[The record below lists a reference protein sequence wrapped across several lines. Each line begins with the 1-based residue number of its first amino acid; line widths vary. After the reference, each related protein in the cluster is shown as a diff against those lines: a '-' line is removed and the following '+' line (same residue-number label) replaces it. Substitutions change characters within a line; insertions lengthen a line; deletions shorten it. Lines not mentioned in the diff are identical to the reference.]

1 MTYGTVQANAIQG
14 SINTFSPNSAV
25 FRNRIING
33 GMVID
38 QRNAGAS
45 VTVNSTSEAFGV
57 DRWRAV
63 GQSTD
68 GVFTMQRDTTVP
80 DGFANSLKITVTT
93 ADASIGS
100 TQNYLLMQ
108 RIEGFNT
115 ADLNWGSASAKA
127 VVLSFWVRSS
137 VTGTFGGAIRNDDG
151 DYNYPFTYTINAA
164 NTYEYKTVTITAPT
178 SGTWKTTNATGI
190 QVTFSLGSGSS
201 LIGTAGA
208 WNTSNFFGAT
218 GQTNLIAT
226 NGATFYITG
235 VQLEVGSTATSFDY
249 RPYGTELALC
259 QRYYEK
265 SYPVGTTP
273 ASNTHLGKSYGGA
286 MTQGVS
292 TTTGYLVG
300 TSQFKVS
307 KRATPTVT
315 VYDIAGNSGKM
326 TADSVGVAS
335 TNNQTAIIEYP
346 SENGFQA
353 TRDTGATAANAIV
366 WQFVASAEL

>member
-1 MTYGTVQANAIQG
+1 MPITLNGDTGIVTPMYNGSITANAVTPSVNMKNRLI
-14 SINTFSPNSAV
+14 NSA
-25 FRNRIING
+25 
-33 GMVID
+33 MVID

-115 ADLNWGSASAKA
+115 ADLNWGSASAKT

-151 DYNYPFTYTINAA
+151 DYNYPFTYTINSA

-178 SGTWKTTNATGI
+178 SGTWKTTTATGI

-208 WNTSNFFGAT
+208 WSTSNFFGAT
-218 GQTNLIAT
+218 GQTNLISTLNAS
-226 NGATFYITG
+226 FFLTG

-259 QRYYEK
+259 QRYYYQMGGEQSFQGFGLAGGHQGGTYAQAYTVFPVTMRTSPSV
-265 SYPVGTTP
+265 SYAG
-273 ASNTHLGKSYGGA
+273 S
-286 MTQGVS
+286 
-292 TTTGYLVG
+292 LVLAG
-300 TSQFKVS
+300 SSSLTVTNITTSQTSPYNGQMAVFAS
-307 KRATPTVT
+307 GITSGMA
-315 VYDIAGNSGKM
+315 YMLQANSDL
-326 TADSVGVAS
+326 TARLR
-335 TNNQTAIIEYP
+335 
-346 SENGFQA
+346 F
-353 TRDTGATAANAIV
+353 
-366 WQFVASAEL
+366 SAEL

>member
-1 MTYGTVQANAIQG
+1 MSVIISGTDGVTFNDTSLQG
-14 SINTFSPNSAV
+14 AAASPYV
-25 FRNRIING
+25 LKNRIING
-33 GMVID
+33 AMVVD

-100 TQNYLLMQ
+100 TQNYLFMQ

-178 SGTWKTTNATGI
+178 SGTWKTTTATGI

-208 WNTSNFFGAT
+208 WSTSNFFGAT

-235 VQLEVGSTATSFDY
+235 VQLEIGSTATPFE
-249 RPYGTELALC
+249 RRLYGQELANC
-259 QRYYEK
+259 QRYYEL
-265 SYPVGTTP
+265 VD
-273 ASNTHLGKSYGGA
+273 AL
-286 MTQGVS
+286 VS
-292 TTTGYLVG
+292 TTAWTAILNLVYW
-300 TSQFKVS
+300 KVT
-307 KRATPTVT
+307 KRAAPTMTTT
-315 VYDIAGNSGKM
+315 VSSGSGAVFALFGYQTNTAYQSVANSALTSAYVIGNS
-326 TADSVGVAS
+326 
-335 TNNQTAIIEYP
+335 
-346 SENGFQA
+346 
-353 TRDTGATAANAIV
+353 
-366 WQFVASAEL
+366 EL